1 MFFHLDLSLL
11 EVLFVYTIKKGKKDM
26 FSMFAHIPSFQLVI
40 GLLYS
45 NKRGAKWHVLDRRGR
60 LVEWVEK
67 ASFIHL
73 NKLFEITTNERN
85 HHMLLSARNLLAVIR
100 ELQSYVFPIIS
111 RQLPKILKH
120 QEHLD
125 QRDERRQEGTL
136 RRASSEKGRISSS
149 AACPSVKKKKSSA
162 KAVKD
167 SIPALTL
174 LSVSTPST
182 SNSTNSS
189 ALALDGN
196 LDLPNFERN
205 DSGIRH
211 FESKPI
217 ELDTIN
223 KPKVEEGMAT
233 DLRVDFNERHY
244 KCLHEHG
251 RDDRDADRSP
261 AFVSA
266 RLLFDTPKFVISHI
280 QQLQD
285 YNLGDCESGGSWS
298 LQLVHQRDLLFE
310 RLEVVETMRAFIFH
324 YMSSGEKLRGKLEP
338 EESDL
343 ATTEKAIVEGA
354 EA

>member
-1 MFFHLDLSLL
+1 MPGEHYVLKNLPFYE
-11 EVLFVYTIKKGKKDM
+11 EVHEANT
-26 FSMFAHIPSFQLVI
+26 
-40 GLLYS
+40 
-45 NKRGAKWHVLDRRGR
+45 
-60 LVEWVEK
+60 K
-67 ASFIHL
+67 ARQ
-73 NKLFEITTNERN
+73 ER
-85 HHMLLSARNLLAVIR
+85 
-100 ELQSYVFPIIS
+100 
-111 RQLPKILKH
+111 
-120 QEHLD
+120 LD

-149 AACPSVKKKKSSA
+149 TACPSVKKKKSSA

-196 LDLPNFERN
+196 LDLTNFERN

-244 KCLHEHG
+244 KCLHEVI
-251 RDDRDADRSP
+251 A
-261 AFVSA
+261 V
-266 RLLFDTPKFVISHI
+266 DTPPAKRT
-280 QQLQD
+280 
-285 YNLGDCESGGSWS
+285 Y
-298 LQLVHQRDLLFE
+298 
-310 RLEVVETMRAFIFH
+310 LEGV
-324 YMSSGEKLRGKLEP
+324 
-338 EESDL
+338 
-343 ATTEKAIVEGA
+343 
-354 EA
+354 